1 MTTGDRCVRLSTY
14 VVFVDY
20 GPEVEVQHT
29 VRATT
34 CRTERAVY
42 EDLLRFRGFQE
53 PEERH
58 ARWVE
63 AGVLVPPFKDDPED
77 HGGLKP
83 GSEAQLA
90 RDYQDWYWRHE
101 IESEREYRWLGRTV
115 LKMPSDLFFYQE
127 LMVSRGLRSVLEVGH
142 GDGGG
147 LWFFASVLSLLGG
160 GDVVG
165 IDLDGTDVL
174 VGLDS
179 TRGVTARTVRGD
191 AHDRATLEAA
201 RRLYPHGFGLVVLDA
216 DSDPAG
222 KVRLLSQWAVLVAP
236 GGVIALEDIESPACR
251 EDGGALEG
259 IDRFLL
265 ERRDFGITLEAAR
278 VPLLKARGAVLSRS
292 R

>member
-1 MTTGDRCVRLSTY
+1 MTTEERCVRLSTY

-34 CRTERAVY
+34 RRIERAVY
-42 EDLLRFRGFQE
+42 EDLLQFRGFHE
-53 PEERH
+53 PEQRH

-63 AGVLVPPFKDDPED
+63 AGVLVPPFKDDAEY
-77 HGGLKP
+77 HGGLRP

-115 LKMPSDLFFYQE
+115 LKMPADLFFYQE
-127 LMVSRGLRSVLEVGH
+127 LIVARRLRSVLEVGH

-147 LWFFASVLSLLGG
+147 LSFLASVLFLLGG

-165 IDLDGTDVL
+165 VDLDGVD
-174 VGLDS
+174 GLPEFER
-179 TRGVTARTVRGD
+179 RGVTVQTVKGN
-191 AHDRATLEAA
+191 AHDPSTVEFV
-201 RRLYPHGFGLVVLDA
+201 RRLRPHGFGLVVVDA
-216 DSDPAG
+216 DPLPAG
-222 KVRLLSQWAVLVAP
+222 KLHLLSRWADLVAP
-236 GGVIALEDIESPACR
+236 GGALVIEDVESPACR
-251 EDGGALEG
+251 EHGGLVEG

-265 ERRDFGITLEAAR
+265 ERRDFGIATEASR
-278 VPLLKARGAVLSRS
+278 VPTLKAHGAVLSRT